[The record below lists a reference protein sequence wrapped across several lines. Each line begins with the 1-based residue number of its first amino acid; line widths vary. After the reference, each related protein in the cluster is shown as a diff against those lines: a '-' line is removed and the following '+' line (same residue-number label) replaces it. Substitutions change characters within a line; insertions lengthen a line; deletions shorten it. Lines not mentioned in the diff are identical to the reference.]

1 MLNLDETLESIIP
14 YLEKKNW
21 VSKFLFCSLSVISF
35 IELLREQV
43 PEINLLQLIPGFYFL
58 LLFSSLFYLFATS
71 EFISSIPFKIDM
83 RKADGTKT
91 SNKIAFII
99 SSKLTIFFL
108 INTFLILVTNVLP
121 LSLDSLNSYSQ
132 LSLESL
138 WSFEE
143 VLNLETLLATF
154 LLLLSQSPCLVS
166 GFLTTENDVNF
177 LPQIWRIVVF
187 FAVVVAGV
195 ITPTVDGFTQVNF
208 SLAVIIFYII
218 IINIIEKRVTVKYI
232 GLNSINS

>member
-1 MLNLDETLESIIP
+1 MLNLDETLETISP
-14 YLEKKNW
+14 YLEKKDFL
-21 VSKFLFCSLSVISF
+21 SKFFLSSLGVFSF
-35 IELLREQV
+35 LDILRKQV

-58 LLFSSLFYLFATS
+58 LLFSSLFYLFT
-71 EFISSIPFKIDM
+71 ISDLISNLPMKIDL

-91 SNKIAFII
+91 RNKMSFLI
-99 SSKLTIFFL
+99 SSKLTVFFL
-108 INTFLILVTNVLP
+108 IITFLILVTNVLP

-132 LSLESL
+132 ISLESL

-143 VLNLETLLATF
+143 VLNLETILGTF

-166 GFLTTENDVNF
+166 GFLTNEKDVNF

-187 FAVVVAGV
+187 FAVLLAGI

-208 SLAVIIFYII
+208 SLAVILFYII

-232 GLNSINS
+232 GINSINS